1 MNLSTQLII
10 FTEKGDF
17 MKRENLNPEF
27 GPITICGYV
36 CYVMVAYNLG
46 RLFHP
51 IAGIVLAVT
60 MIAILVRRIIKLR
73 IYVDRTVY
81 DIVNH
86 DTLDRVFN
94 KHVMNIEDSAAISET
109 VVDDVLVHLNE
120 AFTPGEMTYTK
131 YQTVIQQISDN
142 IENINNM
149 LEFGNVPEAECLRL
163 QTLKVEYLTALD
175 KINNS
180 LSEMLQLSVTRDDEL
195 LKNAEEL
202 ANATKLYAKVGGV
215 GLGKGR

>member
-1 MNLSTQLII
+1 MNLSTQLRISI
-10 FTEKGDF
+10 KKGDF

-27 GPITICGYV
+27 GPVTICGYV

-81 DIVNH
+81 DIVNPE
-86 DTLDRVFN
+86 TLDRVFN
-94 KHVMNIEDSAAISET
+94 KNVMNIEDSAAISET

-131 YQTVIQQISDN
+131 YQTVIQQLSEN

-149 LEFGNVPEAECLRL
+149 LEFGNVTEAECLRL
-163 QTLKVEYLTALD
+163 QALKVEYLTALD

-202 ANATKLYAKVGGV
+202 ANSTKLYAKVGGV
-215 GLGKGR
+215 GLDKGR

>member
-10 FTEKGDF
+10 STEKGDF

-163 QTLKVEYLTALD
+163 QALKVEYLTALD

-215 GLGKGR
+215 GLDKGR

>member
-1 MNLSTQLII
+1 MNLSTQLRISI
-10 FTEKGDF
+10 KKGDF
-17 MKRENLNPEF
+17 MKRENLNSEF
-27 GPITICGYV
+27 GPVTICGYV

-81 DIVNH
+81 DIVNPE
-86 DTLDRVFN
+86 TLDRVFN
-94 KHVMNIEDSAAISET
+94 KNVMNIEDSAAISET

-131 YQTVIQQISDN
+131 YQTVIQQLSEN

-149 LEFGNVPEAECLRL
+149 LEFGNVTEAECLRL
-163 QTLKVEYLTALD
+163 QALKVEYLTALD

-202 ANATKLYAKVGGV
+202 ANSTKLYAKVGGV
-215 GLGKGR
+215 GLDKGR

>member
-1 MNLSTQLII
+1 MNLSTQLRISI
-10 FTEKGDF
+10 EKGDF

-109 VVDDVLVHLNE
+109 VVDDVLEHLNE

-131 YQTVIQQISDN
+131 YQTVIQQLSEN

-149 LEFGNVPEAECLRL
+149 LEFGNMPEEECLRL
-163 QTLKVEYLTALD
+163 QALKAEYLTALD

-202 ANATKLYAKVGGV
+202 ANATKLYSKVGGV
-215 GLGKGR
+215 GLDKGR

>member
-10 FTEKGDF
+10 STEKGDF

-163 QTLKVEYLTALD
+163 QTLKVEYLKALD

-215 GLGKGR
+215 GLDKGR

>member
-10 FTEKGDF
+10 STEKGDF

-163 QTLKVEYLTALD
+163 QNLKVEYLTALD

-215 GLGKGR
+215 SLDKGR